1 MPTQPPRDPD
11 PDIGA
16 DPSGESGQPI
26 AWGAIAGL
34 IATVLLTMS
43 VLVALIATL

>member
-1 MPTQPPRDPD
+1 VFTQSRRDRD
-11 PDIGA
+11 RDIGA
-16 DPSGESGQPI
+16 DRAGERGHPI

-34 IATVLLTMS
+34 TVTILLSMS